1 MNVKKLEVN
10 LDYKNIETVSIDYD
24 KDALVKMM
32 KMRRKNKMLKA
43 ATVFFKRL
51 RVSYVVLIGVAI
63 LSKVRPET
71 DLLLFALAF
80 IFIGAFFD
88 ILTDTLYTAERV
100 ENLRKGKV
108 R

>member
-1 MNVKKLEVN
+1 
-10 LDYKNIETVSIDYD
+10 
-24 KDALVKMM
+24 
-32 KMRRKNKMLKA
+32 MLKA

-63 LSKVRPET
+63 LSKVGPET

-88 ILTDTLYTAERV
+88 ILTDTMYTAERV